1 MCAWCASLGATGI
14 NSTTVNGAAAQPAFW
29 TDSYKGEEYGIM
41 SLDATTWALGEGSA
55 AEQRRSL
62 LSNNNKEQRRR
73 MAGAVATVEAPARP
87 CASS

>member
-1 MCAWCASLGATGI
+1 
-14 NSTTVNGAAAQPAFW
+14 
-29 TDSYKGEEYGIM
+29 M